1 MISLTTLTATSS
13 FDRLVSQDQTV
24 HQPVQHT
31 VTPSRT
37 ARRFA
42 HRGQRFTALSWI
54 ASSVVIA
61 TLLSGVAA
69 AIAFA

>member
-13 FDRLVSQDQTV
+13 FDRLVAQ

-31 VTPSRT
+31 VTPSRS
-37 ARRFA
+37 ARPFG
-42 HRGQRFTALSWI
+42 HRGQRFSALSWV

>member
-13 FDRLVSQDQTV
+13 FDRFAAEDQAIR
-24 HQPVQHT
+24 QPVQHT
-31 VTPSRT
+31 VMPSPT
-37 ARRFA
+37 ARPFGR
-42 HRGQRFTALSWI
+42 RGQRFSALSWI

>member
-13 FDRLVSQDQTV
+13 FDRLAAQNQTV
-24 HQPVQHT
+24 RQPVRHT
-31 VTPSRT
+31 VTPSRN
-37 ARRFA
+37 ARRFS
-42 HRGQRFTALSWI
+42 HRGQRFSALSWV